1 MLPIPL
7 ILGGLLALSPP
18 PFDASSTTR
27 PADAAS
33 RDGCRRLDSPGA
45 AARCAVDRSPAL
57 AIADADVEIAR
68 AHRDGAKVLL
78 PSNPTVDLLVARRK
92 GPTDR
97 DVNVY
102 GTLRQEV
109 EIAGQRRLR
118 MRVADA
124 EIDASRADA
133 AAVRRTLA
141 AEAMLA
147 YYDAVAAQ
155 RLEAEIGKVVEVAR
169 ALETLARERVEAGAA
184 AGLELELT
192 RAARVVA
199 ARRWIDARR
208 RATVARAALASLV
221 ASDAGVEVDGELR
234 PLDTAA
240 AGPRPELEGSAARI
254 RAWERR
260 TAVIRRDRVP
270 EASFVATVQRDG
282 FGEFVAGGG
291 ISLGIPLPS
300 PLGRTARA
308 EITAA
313 RAEARRARGE
323 RERVRRSIDLEAAS
337 ATAELATSR
346 ETLALYEPAITQSAR
361 ETLDALAAALAAGQL
376 ELRDALLA
384 QQSLLELL
392 AGQLEAEHRVCI
404 AAVELAHANGADLEA
419 VR

>member
-1 MLPIPL
+1 MHL
-7 ILGGLLALSPP
+7 ITLVLGGLFALSPP
-18 PFDASSTTR
+18 RVSDDA
-27 PADAAS
+27 PPGGPD
-33 RDGCRRLDSPGA
+33 DCRRLDTPGA
-45 AARCAVDRSPAL
+45 AARCAVDRGP
-57 AIADADVEIAR
+57 AIAIAEADIAIAR

-78 PSNPTVDLLVARRK
+78 PSNPTLDLLVARRR
-92 GPTDR
+92 GPSDR

-118 MRVADA
+118 VRVADA
-124 EIDASRADA
+124 EIDASQADA

-141 AEAMLA
+141 ARAMLA
-147 YYDAVAAQ
+147 YYEVVAAQ
-155 RLEAEIGKVVEVAR
+155 RLEADIGKVVEVAR
-169 ALETLARERVEAGAA
+169 ALETLARERVDAGTA

-199 ARRWIDARR
+199 ARRWLDARR
-208 RATVARAALASLV
+208 RAALARTTLASLV
-221 ASDAGVEVDGELR
+221 AAVDGVEVSGELR
-234 PLDTAA
+234 PLESTPAR
-240 AGPRPELEGSAARI
+240 PRPELEGSAARI

-260 TAVIRRDRVP
+260 TAVIKRDRVP

-308 EITAA
+308 EITASH
-313 RAEARRARGE
+313 AEARRARGE
-323 RERVRRSIDLEAAS
+323 REIVRRSIDLEASS
-337 ATAELATSR
+337 ATAELAASR

-361 ETLDALAAALAAGQL
+361 ETLDALGAALAAGQL

-419 VR
+419 LR

>member
-1 MLPIPL
+1 MHLIPL
-7 ILGGLLALSPP
+7 LLGGSLALSPP
-18 PFDASSTTR
+18 QPNATSTPTDR
-27 PADAAS
+27 PPETP
-33 RDGCRRLDSPGA
+33 GCRRLDTPGA
-45 AARCAVDRSPAL
+45 AARCAIDRGPAL
-57 AIADADVEIAR
+57 AIAEADVDIAR

-78 PSNPTVDLLVARRK
+78 PSNPTLDLLVARRR
-92 GPTDR
+92 GPSDR

-124 EIDASRADA
+124 EIDAGRADV
-133 AAVRRTLA
+133 AAVRRTIA

-147 YYDAVAAQ
+147 YYDVVAAQ

-169 ALETLARERVEAGAA
+169 ALETLARERVDAGAA

-199 ARRWIDARR
+199 ARRWLDARR
-208 RATVARAALASLV
+208 RAALARAALASLV
-221 ASDAGVEVDGELR
+221 AVDDGVEVGGELR
-234 PLDTAA
+234 PLESTATR
-240 AGPRPELEGSAARI
+240 PRPELEGSAARI

-291 ISLGIPLPS
+291 VSLGIPLPA

-308 EITAA
+308 EITAS

-323 RERVRRSIDLEAAS
+323 RERVRRSIDLAAAS
-337 ATAELATSR
+337 ATAELAASR
-346 ETLALYEPAITQSAR
+346 ETLALYEPTITKGAH
-361 ETLDALAAALAAGQL
+361 ETLDALGAALAAGQL

-404 AAVELAHANGADLEA
+404 AAVELAHASGADLEA